1 MMLSQWITFAL
12 NATVLLSLYFITLVF
27 YRCFFH
33 PLSQIPG
40 PLLARTTYLYEWYYD
55 LYLKGQYTFHLKQL
69 HQAYGPIV
77 RISPEE
83 VHIDDPNFVGSIYNN
98 SNGRV
103 EKPARVAEQFGPYP
117 ALVGTQYHETHRI
130 RRAAL
135 NPFFS
140 KASVAKLI
148 PVMWGPINIVCDR
161 LSEAC
166 KSKDSVNLK
175 YLFSAITL
183 DIMTAYCFS
192 QEPNAVLSPDFCRK
206 EHDDLDAFVEVSLL
220 NSHIPWVMR
229 AIYSLPVGILY
240 LPNVQL
246 IICRSLLGQRDP
258 VVGTSHGQ
266 YLGSSTGNASGI
278 YLSRDLS
285 RQVEAIRSGQNESY
299 KTSSHRTIFHDLLD
313 SGLPPKELERNRLR
327 DEALGTVTAGS
338 DTTAYVLRGAAYHV
352 SANPDVNQR
361 LYEELKA
368 AIPDLSPESFPSLAV
383 LEKLP
388 YLSAVI
394 QESLRLCNPVTHRLC
409 RKFPDKA
416 LRYQDYVIPPGWT
429 VSMTSMLIHENESI
443 YPEPYEFRPERWLNG
458 GREVRQLERYLVP
471 FNRGVRVCLG
481 LNLARA
487 ELFIILATLFRQFKF
502 DVSWVSRTRD
512 IDLTR
517 DFIIGATAA
526 DSPGILVRVERAAD

>member
-1 MMLSQWITFAL
+1 M
-12 NATVLLSLYFITLVF
+12 V
-27 YRCFFH
+27 R
-33 PLSQIPG
+33 
-40 PLLARTTYLYEWYYD
+40 
-55 LYLKGQYTFHLKQL
+55 
-69 HQAYGPIV
+69 PIV

-83 VHIDDPNFVGSIYNN
+83 VHIDDPDFVGAVYNN

-140 KASVAKLI
+140 KASVTKLI

-161 LSEAC
+161 LGEAC
-166 KSKDSVNLK
+166 KSKESVNLK

-192 QEPNAVLSPDFCRK
+192 QEPSAVLSPDFCRK

-229 AIYSLPVGILY
+229 AIYSLPMV
-240 LPNVQL
+240 
-246 IICRSLLGQRDP
+246 S
-258 VVGTSHGQ
+258 TSHGQ
-266 YLGSSTGNASGI
+266 YLGSSTGIASEV
-278 YLSRDLS
+278 YLSRIFNQKQELS

-299 KTSSHRTIFHDLLD
+299 KTYIHRTIFHDLLD
-313 SGLPPKELERNRLR
+313 SGLPPKELERDRLR

-368 AIPDLSPESFPSLAV
+368 AIPDPSPESFPSLVV

-388 YLSAVI
+388 YLSAVV

-429 VSMTSMLIHENESI
+429 VSMTSMLIHGNESI

-458 GREVRQLERYLVP
+458 GLEVRQLERYLVP

-487 ELFIILATLFRQFKF
+487 ELFIILAVLFRQFKF
-502 DVSWVSRTRD
+502 DISQVSRARD

-526 DSPGILVRVERAAD
+526 DSPGILVGVEKAS

>member
-1 MMLSQWITFAL
+1 MMMSQWITSAL
-12 NATVLLSLYFITLVF
+12 YATVVCSLYFVTLVF

-55 LYLKGQYTFHLKQL
+55 LYLKGQFTFHLKQL
-69 HQAYGPIV
+69 HQAYGPII

-83 VHIDDPNFVGSIYNN
+83 VHIDDPDF
-98 SNGRV
+98 
-103 EKPARVAEQFGPYP
+103 
-117 ALVGTQYHETHRI
+117 LVGTQYHETHRI

-161 LSEAC
+161 LGEAC
-166 KSKDSVNLK
+166 KSKESVNLK

-192 QEPNAVLSPDFCRK
+192 QEPNAVFSPDFCRK

-229 AIYSLPVGILY
+229 AIYSLPDNVTRWLAPAMASILD
-240 LPNVQL
+240 LRQGRSKPRPNQN
-246 IICRSLLGQRDP
+246 Q
-258 VVGTSHGQ
+258 
-266 YLGSSTGNASGI
+266 
-278 YLSRDLS
+278 DLS
-285 RQVEAIRSGQNESY
+285 RQVEAIRNGQNESY
-299 KTSSHRTIFHDLLD
+299 KKSNHRTIFHDLLD

-368 AIPDLSPESFPSLAV
+368 AILDPSPETFPTLTE

-388 YLSAVI
+388 YLSAVV

-487 ELFIILATLFRQFKF
+487 ELFIILAVLFRQFKF
-502 DVSWVSRTRD
+502 DISQVSRARD

-517 DFIIGATAA
+517 DFIIGATAP
-526 DSPGILVRVERAAD
+526 DSPGILVEVEKAS